1 MVSNITTLVHL
12 LVGLHVYVVIVDR
25 NLHAHFDNEGWL
37 LLPDKE
43 IIDAFK
49 ETVVEVAGSFYAVQ
63 EKFPNFDE
71 VCCLPILTRL
81 YFLTGKS

>member
-43 IIDAFK
+43 IINALK
-49 ETVVEVAGSFYAVQ
+49 ETVVESLAHSMQCEKNFPSLMMYAV
-63 EKFPNFDE
+63 
-71 VCCLPILTRL
+71 
-81 YFLTGKS
+81 FLS